1 MNARNFLEEHNIKA
15 TTLRIKL
22 VEILQNAK
30 APLSYDEILES
41 LDANKTTFYRS
52 MEIFEKENLVIKT
65 ENNHKSYY
73 ELANEAKAYFICDV
87 CHKVTNIDM
96 VKPIEARN
104 PKPKMRCH
112 VIFFERLPS
121 PNLLSNQTAKTMPRG
136 LPNSS
141 PNITPRAT

>member
-1 MNARNFLEEHNIKA
+1 MNARNFLEEHNIKP

-30 APLSYDEILES
+30 APLSYDEILQI

-73 ELANEAKAYFICDV
+73 ELANEAKAYFICDI

-96 VKPIEARN
+96 PHLNVAKNIKSA
-104 PKPKMRCH
+104 
-112 VIFFERLPS
+112 VIKGICDKCGHE
-121 PNLLSNQTAKTMPRG
+121 
-136 LPNSS
+136 
-141 PNITPRAT
+141 

>member
-52 MEIFEKENLVIKT
+52 MEIFEKESLVIKT

-73 ELANEAKAYFICDV
+73 ELANEAKAYFICDI

-96 VKPIEARN
+96 PHLSVAKNIKSA
-104 PKPKMRCH
+104 
-112 VIFFERLPS
+112 VIKGVCDECDHE
-121 PNLLSNQTAKTMPRG
+121 
-136 LPNSS
+136 
-141 PNITPRAT
+141 

>member
-30 APLSYDEILES
+30 TPLSYDEILES

-73 ELANEAKAYFICDV
+73 EMANEAKAYFICDV

-96 VKPIEARN
+96 PHLNVAKNIKSA
-104 PKPKMRCH
+104 
-112 VIFFERLPS
+112 VIKGVCDEC
-121 PNLLSNQTAKTMPRG
+121 G
-136 LPNSS
+136 HE
-141 PNITPRAT
+141 

>member
-1 MNARNFLEEHNIKA
+1 MNARDFLEEHNIKA

-22 VEILQNAK
+22 VEILQ
-30 APLSYDEILES
+30 I

-73 ELANEAKAYFICDV
+73 ELANEAKAYFICDI

-96 VKPIEARN
+96 PHLNVAKNIKSA
-104 PKPKMRCH
+104 
-112 VIFFERLPS
+112 VIKGICDKCGHE
-121 PNLLSNQTAKTMPRG
+121 
-136 LPNSS
+136 
-141 PNITPRAT
+141 

>member
-1 MNARNFLEEHNIKA
+1 MKA

-30 APLSYDEILES
+30 TPLSYDEILES

-73 ELANEAKAYFICDV
+73 ELANEAKAYFIWDV
-87 CHKVTNIDM
+87 CHKMTNIDR
-96 VKPIEARN
+96 P
-104 PKPKMRCH
+104 H
-112 VIFFERLPS
+112 
-121 PNLLSNQTAKTMPRG
+121 LSIAK
-136 LPNSS
+136 
-141 PNITPRAT
+141 NIKIAVRKGVCDECGHE

>member
-73 ELANEAKAYFICDV
+73 ELANEAKAYFI
-87 CHKVTNIDM
+87 
-96 VKPIEARN
+96 
-104 PKPKMRCH
+104 
-112 VIFFERLPS
+112 
-121 PNLLSNQTAKTMPRG
+121 
-136 LPNSS
+136 
-141 PNITPRAT
+141 